1 MELPIATPDYSQLAV
16 RRPPHAPGGPITKA
30 KAREVAEEF
39 EAVFL
44 SSMLNSMFTGIDS
57 KGPFSGGPSEE
68 IYRSMFVDQI
78 GKSVAVRGGLGIAD
92 SIYQQILRLQ
102 QVTP

>member
-1 MELPIATPDYSQLAV
+1 VELPIAALDYGQIAV
-16 RRPPHAPGGPITKA
+16 RRPPQAPGGPITKA

-44 SSMLNSMFTGIDS
+44 SSMLNSMFTGLDS

-78 GKSVAVRGGLGIAD
+78 GKSVAARGGLGIAD

-102 QVTP
+102 QVKP